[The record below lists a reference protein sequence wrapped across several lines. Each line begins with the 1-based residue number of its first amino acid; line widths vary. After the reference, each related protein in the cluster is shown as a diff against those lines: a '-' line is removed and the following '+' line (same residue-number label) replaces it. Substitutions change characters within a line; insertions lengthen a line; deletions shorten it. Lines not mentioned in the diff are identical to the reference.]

1 MIDRV
6 LMKRVLVD
14 LQVAVDDAD
23 STAADMLR
31 PPRQRELRQVLLR
44 VQYREARRKIV
55 EQIAYLMRMAEEGA
69 AGPAG
74 EGGPPH

>member
-1 MIDRV
+1 MIDRA

-14 LQVAVDDAD
+14 LRVAVDDAD
-23 STAADMLR
+23 SVAADMLR
-31 PPRQRELRQVLLR
+31 PPRPRELGPVLHR
-44 VQYREARRKIV
+44 VQYREARGKIV

-69 AGPAG
+69 AG